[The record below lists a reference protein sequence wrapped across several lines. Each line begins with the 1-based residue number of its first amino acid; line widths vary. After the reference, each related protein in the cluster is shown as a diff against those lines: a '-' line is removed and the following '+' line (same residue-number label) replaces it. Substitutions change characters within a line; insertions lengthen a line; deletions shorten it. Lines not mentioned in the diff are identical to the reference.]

1 MSATDREREVMDMF
15 SDDPGAFMREVRD
28 WFTLNPEATVRREA
42 GIRDIMLR
50 HFGDEAR
57 ELFDWQPPDDPASCC
72 AQRPGPMELRAL
84 TRAQCYAN
92 CRAGGTACLMRCS
105 GIPYLPLRLACSAA
119 CAVAVLG
126 CRARCRRITP
136 EGGTA
141 SSLLNGNP

>member
-1 MSATDREREVMDMF
+1 MALAQIHGNRGAECALREYGAGMSATDREREVMDMF

-72 AQRPGPMELRAL
+72 A
-84 TRAQCYAN
+84 
-92 CRAGGTACLMRCS
+92 
-105 GIPYLPLRLACSAA
+105 
-119 CAVAVLG
+119 
-126 CRARCRRITP
+126 
-136 EGGTA
+136 
-141 SSLLNGNP
+141 